1 MHTGSCIDF
10 STLIHFDEDIGPRS
24 SLYDGGR
31 YSTTTLLMYHHIA
44 HSMFRVDSS
53 TRFRMYL
60 SDGGHEGVTSF
71 APCRFNELLLH
82 SSSENCKSS
91 SVVPCPR
98 GMKVLVVI
106 LSNVPGFSNVASFGL
121 KSKSRLSYASVH
133 RPFLDRFH
141 MISHL
146 SAVSDLTIFTTDG
159 TETLQPPWASTFMT
173 CSGVFTDSRKNPWTA
188 WNALHQVFMLCARI
202 NSMAH
207 PF

>member
-1 MHTGSCIDF
+1 
-10 STLIHFDEDIGPRS
+10 
-24 SLYDGGR
+24 
-31 YSTTTLLMYHHIA
+31 
-44 HSMFRVDSS
+44 
-53 TRFRMYL
+53 MYL

-71 APCRFNELLLH
+71 TPCGFNELLLH
-82 SSSENCKSS
+82 SSSEHCKSS
-91 SVVPCPR
+91 SIVPCPS
-98 GMKVLVVI
+98 GMKVPVVI

-159 TETLQPPWASTFMT
+159 TEMLQPPQASMFMT
-173 CSGVFTDSRKNPWTA
+173 CSGVF
-188 WNALHQVFMLCARI
+188 MLCARI
-202 NSMAH
+202 DSTAH